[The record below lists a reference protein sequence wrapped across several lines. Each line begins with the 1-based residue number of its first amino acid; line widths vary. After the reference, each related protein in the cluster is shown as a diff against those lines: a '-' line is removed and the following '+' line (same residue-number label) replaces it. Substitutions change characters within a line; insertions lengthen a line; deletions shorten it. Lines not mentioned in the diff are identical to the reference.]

1 MNFSDFIATTLKQ
14 KVSEDFRTSH
24 LRGPAKTIAEAITK
38 LIRNDIKGEPT
49 GGGCQAFL
57 TPTSRRSQGF
67 YVPKEVVLVLL
78 FDGGSLAPYMNPDYG
93 YTKGFDAMQGLLYR
107 MGYWTERENNVEAHV
122 YKR

>member
-49 GGGCQAFL
+49 AFL

-107 MGYWTERENNVEAHV
+107 MGYWTERENTVEAHV